1 MLQKSLSPIAQLGP
15 EHGCRWEVLFG
26 VMSMEHAHWRR
37 GAARPTV
44 LTPWGRWWGNRS
56 ALGFSLTQKGSN
68 ADREPEELI
77 EDSPKKEQP
86 HS

>member
-26 VMSMEHAHWRR
+26 VMSMEHAHWRS

-44 LTPWGRWWGNRS
+44 LTP
-56 ALGFSLTQKGSN
+56 LGKVVGKSFCLGLFI
-68 ADREPEELI
+68 DPERLQCR
-77 EDSPKKEQP
+77 PRA
-86 HS
+86 